1 MFSIIL
7 SLWVLVRS
15 LLLYGTLPMLL
26 AYREQTPISRSM
38 LFWRCVLCTLAA
50 LSAYWLLLQELLD
63 IVPDDR
69 LYALIWGI
77 VFYAR
82 SKRILQ
88 ERGLLK

>member
-1 MFSIIL
+1 MFRIIL

-15 LLLYGTLPMLL
+15 LLLYGTVPMLL
-26 AYREQTPISRSM
+26 AYRDQKPISRSM

-50 LSAYWLLLQELLD
+50 LTAYWLLMQKLLN
-63 IVPDDR
+63 IVPDNRVD
-69 LYALIWGI
+69 ALIWGI
-77 VFYAR
+77 VFYDR